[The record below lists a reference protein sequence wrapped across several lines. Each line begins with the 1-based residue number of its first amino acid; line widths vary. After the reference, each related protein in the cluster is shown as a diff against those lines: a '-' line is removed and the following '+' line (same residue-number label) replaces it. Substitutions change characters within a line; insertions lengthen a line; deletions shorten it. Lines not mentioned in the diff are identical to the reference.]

1 MGLPQNKR
9 QPLYTEIDRRFR
21 RSGIGGCIH
30 LTVDVSEPETDRDAN
45 FGIFGVQMECRGA
58 FQRITDVAPFLMEVY
73 VFDRY
78 NHPDGP
84 MIVGVRNDGSVVTNV
99 PELQEEVADWKL
111 F

>member
-1 MGLPQNKR
+1 
-9 QPLYTEIDRRFR
+9 
-21 RSGIGGCIH
+21 
-30 LTVDVSEPETDRDAN
+30 
-45 FGIFGVQMECRGA
+45 
-58 FQRITDVAPFLMEVY
+58 MEVY